1 MHSCVYEIDF
11 IGQPP
16 ACTARP
22 TLTPYENKL
31 DSQIRVSAL
40 THCLLL
46 HMYSVYV
53 YNVSNL
59 SREKERK
66 GNAAT

>member
-11 IGQPP
+11 IGQPH

-31 DSQIRVSAL
+31 GQIRVSAL
-40 THCLLL
+40 THNTAC
-46 HMYSVYV
+46 VYV